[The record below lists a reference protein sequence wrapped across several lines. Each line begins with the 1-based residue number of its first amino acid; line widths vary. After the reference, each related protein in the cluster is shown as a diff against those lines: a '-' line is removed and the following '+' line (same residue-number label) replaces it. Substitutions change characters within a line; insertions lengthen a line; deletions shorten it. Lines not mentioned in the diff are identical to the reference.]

1 MKNLFVRVLAV
12 VALAIAATVQTMAQQ
27 SFAYQAV
34 IRNSKGELVANK
46 EVGLKFSLI
55 NGGKTHYAETQ
66 KAKANQYGNISVMI
80 GEGEKTEGDFAKVP
94 WNTLDVTLKVEVD
107 VNGGTDYISLGETK
121 LNPVPYAMYAASV
134 DKAVGVGSAA
144 KGAETLFEVDD
155 RDGRPVFAVTND
167 GIVVYVDD
175 QDNGK
180 MKRSGFLVTGREATK
195 GEPAKEY
202 FAVTT
207 DGTQIFVDPDA
218 SGKLRRSGFL
228 VTGRDATKAGSAD
241 YLSVDGNGTTVYV
254 DDRDDSKLRRS
265 GFLVTGRDATKAG
278 GQEMFAVDGSQTI
291 VYVDEQDGGK
301 LRRSGFLVTGRDA
314 TKADN
319 GQILSINSERTD
331 FQTKAFSVANYAP
344 QGSATATAP
353 VSVLVVSNQQV
364 AMKSDIALEGDM
376 LEAAYGNFEHEYTF
390 DLQMLCGTN
399 YSIMFDTLLA
409 RAGVEDKGD
418 EYSGYNDSL
427 MYVFDDG
434 LLVGSD
440 GEYWGEPT
448 SLYFDED
455 FRRTDEGSAV
465 LSIKKVYEE
474 YSYSTIWFTVHNEDT
489 AFKTTLQFALGY
501 YDDSWKFHTV
511 LFTVNLTVDRMI
523 YEYGVES
530 GTLKYE
536 LTSQEYYGANPKT
549 DIIEYSFSDYGW
561 NDFKGVIVNGRQTQ
575 EGQGKYTWIFRSD
588 NRLTMEYGDLDHC
601 QNGMWGEYGEQY
613 GWSIE
618 SGVGTADCPYF
629 SLAGVNATC
638 NYYIPWYET
647 GELALVGAQGFDIN
661 NPKSVEQDTVMIH
674 GRRYDVEKY
683 TFIMKD
689 DSNHVVTC
697 TFYVY
702 NGIVLKI
709 DRQEEGK
716 EKSTI
721 LKCLEFTDES
731 EKSFHR
737 WLKNSG
743 VTNYNGI
750 AVGFGDLDNISGR
763 YYVDLD
769 LPSGTLWAANNVG
782 APSPYDWGDYLAWG
796 ELAEKGSYSQNGY
809 NVKEL
814 ISSVDNPNDVGL
826 INDAA
831 WWWGNNGN
839 GSSWCMPSSADW
851 QELIDE
857 CFWIWV
863 EGEPYVR
870 VYKAEED
877 ENKGQSYILN
887 VDSEVIDELNGV
899 PCLYLP
905 FSGSFEGTT
914 LRDSD
919 IKGLYWASDV
929 SSDPTNAYSLEFGN
943 QGNKQV
949 RENKRYQGL
958 QVRAVSHAHK

>member
-1 MKNLFVRVLAV
+1 MKKLFATTLATALFIMVAV
-12 VALAIAATVQTMAQQ
+12 VQLIAQEK
-27 SFAYQAV
+27 FAYQAV
-34 IRNSKGELVANK
+34 IRDSEGNLITQGT
-46 EVGLKFSLI
+46 VGLRFSLT
-55 NGGKTHYAETQ
+55 NAGKAYYVEAQTATP
-66 KAKANQYGNISVMI
+66 NQYGNVSVII
-80 GEGEKTEGDFAKVP
+80 GDDKNKVSGSMADVP
-94 WNTLDVTLKVEVD
+94 WSTLDVTLKVEVD

-144 KGAETLFEVDD
+144 KDAETLFEVDD

-409 RAGVEDKGD
+409 RAGVKDKD
-418 EYSGYNDSL
+418 EYSGYYDSL

-434 LLVGSD
+434 LLVGAD
-440 GEYWGEPT
+440 GEDWWAAPR

-455 FRRTDEGSAV
+455 FRRTDEGSAM
-465 LSIKKVYEE
+465 LSIEKVYEE
-474 YSYSTIWFTVHNEDT
+474 YSTIWFAVHNEDT

-501 YDDSWKFHTV
+501 YDDSWNFHTV

-523 YEYGVES
+523 YEYG
-530 GTLKYE
+530 
-536 LTSQEYYGANPKT
+536 
-549 DIIEYSFSDYGW
+549 
-561 NDFKGVIVNGRQTQ
+561 
-575 EGQGKYTWIFRSD
+575 
-588 NRLTMEYGDLDHC
+588 
-601 QNGMWGEYGEQY
+601 
-613 GWSIE
+613 IE
-618 SGVGTADCPYF
+618 SGKVQYLFTHHNGNGNLSTDTIDYCF
-629 SLAGVNATC
+629 SDRGWNNFYCVSDYLNKDNENNIGRGKYQYVSNFNSKSESNAIGGMNFLCTWNNGGWTPLNTGYSFPMFSVAGVAMPIEGIFFNGGSGVAGMQLLDFNMNEVADAGIVN
-638 NYYIPWYET
+638 NYTISDNKT
-647 GELALVGAQGFDIN
+647 IDGV
-661 NPKSVEQDTVMIH
+661 K
-674 GRRYDVEKY
+674 KY
-683 TFIMKD
+683 TFTHIT
-689 DSNHVVTC
+689 DSIRLY
-697 TFYVY
+697 TFYTYQGLVLQIDRT
-702 NGIVLKI
+702 NVIDDKTMIVLKCI
-709 DRQEEGK
+709 
-716 EKSTI
+716 
-721 LKCLEFTDES
+721 
-731 EKSFHR
+731 SFDSNVGEQSLHR

-743 VTNYNGI
+743 VTNYDVI
-750 AVGFGDLDNISGR
+750 ASHFGDYVYNDGSDH
-763 YYVDLD
+763 YYVNLD

-814 ISSVDNPNDVGL
+814 ISSVNNPNDVGL

-857 CFWIWV
+857 CFWVWV
-863 EGEPYVR
+863 IGEPYVR

-877 ENKGQSYILN
+877 ENKGRSYYIPN

-943 QGNKQV
+943 QRNKQV